1 MKTWFSLFFIILCF
15 YSFAQSSEKKIFCYV
30 PMYNSDDQEIM
41 QYVIDNNVNVRSLP
55 SKDGNVQAKLNIGE
69 KIKILDVCIMIFC

>member
-1 MKTWFSLFFIILCF
+1 
-15 YSFAQSSEKKIFCYV
+15 
-30 PMYNSDDQEIM
+30 MYNSDDQEIM